1 MKKSEKSEKGKT
13 KKAKRRK
20 KKKIVFTKAK
30 KKRAVARAVI
40 KEGRGRITINKLN
53 IDVLQPKYL
62 VDFIKEP
69 LMFLPQEK
77 LGVVDMNVNVKGGG
91 FMGQAV
97 AARAAI
103 AKGLVEYFGD
113 KKLKDAYLKYDRLL
127 LVDDV
132 RRVEPKKPLGTKA
145 RKKKQKSKR

>member
-1 MKKSEKSEKGKT
+1 MNMKKEKKKT
-13 KKAKRRK
+13 KKTKKRK
-20 KKKIVFTKAK
+20 EKIVFTKAK

-40 KEGRGRITINKLN
+40 REGKGRITVNKMN
-53 IDVLQPKYL
+53 IETIQPNYL

-69 LMFLPQEK
+69 LQFLPQEK
-77 LGVVDMNVNVKGGG
+77 LGVIDIDINVKGGG

-97 AARAAI
+97 ATRAAI

-113 KKLKDAYLKYDRLL
+113 KKLKNTYLKYDRLL